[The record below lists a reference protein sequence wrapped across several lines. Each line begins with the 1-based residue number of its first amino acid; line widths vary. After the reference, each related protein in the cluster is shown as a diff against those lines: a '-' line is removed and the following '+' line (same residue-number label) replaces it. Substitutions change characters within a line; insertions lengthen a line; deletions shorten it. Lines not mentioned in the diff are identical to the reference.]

1 MTRDECHVSREKCTL
16 VIMNNTT
23 TSYNREKGPLER
35 DSISLSRMVWTLCRQ
50 LSPRVSFERPVL
62 SQFLRAGTSVG
73 ANICEAQYAESK
85 KDFVHKLKI
94 AEKELAELT
103 YWLDIIS
110 TDPALVTKDDLGFIV
125 DKLVNV
131 RRMLASA
138 IRTAKER

>member
-1 MTRDECHVSREKCTL
+1 
-16 VIMNNTT
+16 
-23 TSYNREKGPLER
+23 
-35 DSISLSRMVWTLCRQ
+35 
-50 LSPRVSFERPVL
+50 
-62 SQFLRAGTSVG
+62 
-73 ANICEAQYAESK
+73 
-85 KDFVHKLKI
+85 VHKLKI